1 MRYCTVLLGN
11 AWLGKHKNK
20 LGACGNSG
28 QTANHKR
35 LFGWTLAIVAPELWP
50 LLVIYDPKVR
60 TAAAE
65 TFDSVGE
72 EGARILR
79 KRTTHFASV
88 PSGL

>member
-35 LFGWTLAIVAPELWP
+35 LFGVDPRDSGARTVAPTGHL
-50 LLVIYDPKVR
+50 
-60 TAAAE
+60 
-65 TFDSVGE
+65 
-72 EGARILR
+72 
-79 KRTTHFASV
+79 
-88 PSGL
+88 